1 MRHAN
6 IRNNLYIWKS
16 LRELREPQR
25 EQLRSKMV
33 DNSHSESTRAFR
45 LRDTLGHFLTQIQK
59 PTRIAKNN
67 LSFMAEFERL
77 GGSPEKA
84 AVQLLLQP
92 LDLKS
97 NPRLRDMQP
106 L

>member
-1 MRHAN
+1 MRQTN
-6 IRNNLYIWKS
+6 IRNDLYVWKS
-16 LRELREPQR
+16 LSEFSEPHR
-25 EQLRSKMV
+25 KQLRSKMV
-33 DNSHSESTRAFR
+33 NDSHSESTGLFR